1 MSTPRYVL
9 LSEATTISDYV
20 DDPVFTDVT
29 NDGETYTTYRIVRI
43 THEIFEHPEEWTHL
57 ANVSL
62 EFSIGIGVALLLIRN
77 KIVEASRIKPTPPS
91 EVAT

>member
-20 DDPVFTDVT
+20 DNPVFTDVT

-43 THEIFEHPEEWTHL
+43 THEVFEHPDDWTHL
-57 ANVSL
+57 ANVTRVRNPA
-62 EFSIGIGVALLLIRN
+62 IGVARLRVTDHAVDDAKVTLSGIDL
-77 KIVEASRIKPTPPS
+77 
-91 EVAT
+91 

>member
-1 MSTPRYVL
+1 MTSPQYVL
-9 LSEATTISDYV
+9 LSESTAVSDYV
-20 DDPVFTDVT
+20 VNPVFTDVT
-29 NDGETYTTYRIVRI
+29 NDGEIYTTYRIVRI
-43 THEIFEHPEEWTHL
+43 THEIFEHSDGWTHL

-91 EVAT
+91 ELAP

>member
-20 DDPVFTDVT
+20 DNPVFTDVT

-43 THEIFEHPEEWTHL
+43 THEVFEHPDDWTHL

-62 EFSIGIGVALLLIRN
+62 EFSIGIGVAHLLLKN

-91 EVAT
+91 EIAT